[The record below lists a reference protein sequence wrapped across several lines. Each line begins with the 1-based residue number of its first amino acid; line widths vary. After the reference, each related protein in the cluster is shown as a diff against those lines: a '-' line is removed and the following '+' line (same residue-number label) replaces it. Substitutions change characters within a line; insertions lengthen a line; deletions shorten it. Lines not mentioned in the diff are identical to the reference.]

1 MSFSNV
7 IRCERDSLIRAG
19 FFVGALFFCLGC
31 EKNFIRQAAVK
42 TVTNEVA
49 ATAEPQVVSPIVAV
63 AREQIGVTTVYDP
76 AYVGLNYPEEMSQS
90 SVGFLPML

>member
-1 MSFSNV
+1 MSFSKV
-7 IRCERDSLIRAG
+7 IRCERDSFIRAV

-31 EKNFIRQAAVK
+31 EKNVIRQAAVK

-49 ATAEPQVVSPIVAV
+49 ATAEPQVFSPIVVV

-76 AYVGLNYPEEMSQS
+76 AYEGLNYP
-90 SVGFLPML
+90 GDLPK